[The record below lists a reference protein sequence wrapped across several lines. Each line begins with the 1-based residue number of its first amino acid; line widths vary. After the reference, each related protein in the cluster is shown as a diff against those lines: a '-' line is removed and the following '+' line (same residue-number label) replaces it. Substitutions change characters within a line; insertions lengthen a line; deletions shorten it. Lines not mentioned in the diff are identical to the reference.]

1 MKIETPQILF
11 HADEKGK
18 AAALTGIDLLES
30 GVSLVNTG
38 KHNNSSSSSKVSAT
52 HVLATAANANDIHLW
67 QVEFDSMNS
76 IANAANANAALE
88 KNSNNTNSN
97 SNNSNNAT
105 KIDFLCA
112 LSRHDGPV
120 AALKFSPDGLHL
132 ASAGETGA
140 LLIYSVPPSKR
151 ANANGR
157 HFWSTVRQEAQLQVK
172 VALRCGDGVTD
183 LSWSADSKRLMVGTV
198 DHTVLILEDVSY
210 DANHSSSHN
219 NNNNET
225 ESPQQQLLLLPSEWR
240 PVFRNASNHSHFVQG
255 VAYDPSNTY
264 LASMSSDR
272 TIRVLQRKLPPKSK
286 KKLVLR
292 SSNNSTAIPPHAEA
306 TAQLL
311 TETKLELAVKAKQ
324 IKFRKVETTAETKD
338 DSDDGGAETAA
349 TTTTTTT
356 TVVNSS
362 NHHYF
367 ADESTLNSFFRRLAW
382 TVDGAYLIAP
392 AALWSASNFD
402 NSNNN
407 NSYATLLFQRHRFD
421 EPCRVLAGLEKVRF
435 AYDVR
440 V

>member
-1 MKIETPQILF
+1 MLHWKRTARTP
-11 HADEKGK
+11 
-18 AAALTGIDLLES
+18 
-30 GVSLVNTG
+30 
-38 KHNNSSSSSKVSAT
+38 NSSSSSNN
-52 HVLATAANANDIHLW
+52 NA
-67 QVEFDSMNS
+67 
-76 IANAANANAALE
+76 
-88 KNSNNTNSN
+88 
-97 SNNSNNAT
+97 NNAT

-198 DHTVLILEDVSY
+198 DHTVLILEDASY
-210 DANHSSSHN
+210 DANHSSN
-219 NNNNET
+219 NSIHNNET
-225 ESPQQQLLLLPSEWR
+225 ESPQQQAQQQQQLLPSEWR

-292 SSNNSTAIPPHAEA
+292 STSNSSSECHSAPRGGHGAVAHGNQTGIGRQGQANQVSQGGNHGNHHGCSSSSSKRSQRQGRRRRRRNSRHHDNH
-306 TAQLL
+306 
-311 TETKLELAVKAKQ
+311 V
-324 IKFRKVETTAETKD
+324 
-338 DSDDGGAETAA
+338 
-349 TTTTTTT
+349 
-356 TVVNSS
+356 VVN

-392 AALWSASNFD
+392 AALWNHN
-402 NSNNN
+402 NSINGNSD
-407 NSYATLLFQRHRFD
+407 SYATLLFQRHRFD
-421 EPCRVLAGLEKVRF
+421 EPCRVLAGLEKVR
-435 AYDVR
+435 ACVR